1 MSFKRILLTAWAL
14 LTAAP
19 AWADADTLT
28 VAVVGLPRAGGH
40 PYFLSNLPTIYTFT
54 AIFDALTF
62 VDGKGDVKPWLAT
75 AWKQTGDTTW
85 EFDLRPNVVFSN
97 GEKFTA
103 DAVVN
108 AVTYL
113 QSPAAV
119 ADTIRQE
126 LSALKSARAL
136 GPLKVEITTSA
147 PDPMLAR
154 EVSALRM
161 AAPEAWQRLGP
172 QEYSKNPIGTGPFKV
187 ESWTPSRITMSAFKQ
202 SWRPPKVERL
212 EIVALPDGA
221 ARLQGVLSGSIDIA
235 VSMQTEDKAAL
246 EADGHRLQPEQ
257 GTGVFAVILNIEK
270 DPRLRD
276 LKVRQ
281 ALNYA
286 VDRKRIAEVM
296 FHGMMNPASQF
307 TPPNANGYDPE
318 LKVLPYDPDKA
329 RALLKEAGYEKG
341 FSFVLEAVPGSGV
354 SDGAIFQQIAANLA
368 EVGVKMEV
376 RGIPLTQL
384 SVAMRSKDAFTGS
397 AFAVDYGTAPSLDSL
412 RALKLHSCLNPYPW
426 YCDKEIMPTVERAVS
441 TASMAEREQLTRT
454 VMRRYREQLPAILL
468 WDIVYF
474 DAIRKEIGE
483 VPAVGSWIVYDRIT
497 KRR

>member
-1 MSFKRILLTAWAL
+1 MYFKRILFIAWSF

-28 VAVVGLPRAGGH
+28 VAVVGLPRAMGH
-40 PYFLSNLPTIYTFT
+40 PYALSNLPTIYTFT

-62 VDGKGDVKPWLAT
+62 VDGKGEVKPWLAT

-103 DAVVN
+103 DAVVS

-113 QSPAAV
+113 QTPAAV
-119 ADTIRQE
+119 ADTIKQE
-126 LSALKSARAL
+126 LSALKAARAL
-136 GPLKVEITTSA
+136 GPLKVEITTNA

-172 QEYSKNPIGTGPFKV
+172 QEFAKNPVGTGPFKV
-187 ESWTPSRITMSAFKQ
+187 ENWAASRISLTAFKQ
-202 SWRPPKVERL
+202 SWRPPKVDRM
-212 EIVALPDGA
+212 EIIALPDGA

-246 EADGHRLQPEQ
+246 EAAGHRLQAEQ
-257 GTGVFAVILNIEK
+257 GTGVFAIILNLEK
-270 DPRLRD
+270 DERLRD
-276 LKVRQ
+276 LRVRQ

-286 VDRKRIAEVM
+286 VDRNRIAEVM
-296 FHGMMNPASQF
+296 FHGLMNPASQF

-318 LKVLPYDPDKA
+318 LKPIPYDPAKA

-341 FSFVLEAVPGSGV
+341 LSFVLEAVPGSGV
-354 SDGAIFQQIAANLA
+354 SDSAIFQQIAANLA
-368 EVGVKMEV
+368 EVGVKMEI

-384 SVAMRSKDAFTGS
+384 SVAMRTKGAFTGS

-412 RALKLHSCLNPYPW
+412 RALKLHSCLNPVPW
-426 YCDKEIMPTVERAVS
+426 YCDPEIMPMVERASS
-441 TASMAEREQLTRT
+441 TASMDERLKLTRT
-454 VMRRYREQLPAILL
+454 VMRRYRDQMPAILL

-483 VPAVGSWIVYDRIT
+483 VPAVGTWIVYDRIT